1 MLMVNPEDA
10 DFVVLL
16 LFKEIFCSLK
26 PSICI
31 ALPSCNNLLD
41 LNFIE

>member
-16 LFKEIFCSLK
+16 LFKEVFCSLK

-31 ALPSCNNLLD
+31 ALTSSNNLCD
-41 LNFIE
+41 LNFTE

>member
-1 MLMVNPEDA
+1 MLMVNSEDA

-31 ALPSCNNLLD
+31 ALPSSNNLFD

>member
-1 MLMVNPEDA
+1 MLMVNPEDT

-16 LFKEIFCSLK
+16 LFKEVFCSLK

-31 ALPSCNNLLD
+31 TLPSSSNLFD
-41 LNFIE
+41 LNFTE